1 MALYYHY
8 DMPPGAEARA
18 IGMNRR
24 PYCLRSLTGP
34 QLAAPIPK
42 LSKAEKIMLEKR
54 LKLLEAE
61 QQKSQQN

>member
-18 IGMNRR
+18 IGMNSTALL
-24 PYCLRSLTGP
+24 PSQPDWAAVG
-34 QLAAPIPK
+34 APIPK